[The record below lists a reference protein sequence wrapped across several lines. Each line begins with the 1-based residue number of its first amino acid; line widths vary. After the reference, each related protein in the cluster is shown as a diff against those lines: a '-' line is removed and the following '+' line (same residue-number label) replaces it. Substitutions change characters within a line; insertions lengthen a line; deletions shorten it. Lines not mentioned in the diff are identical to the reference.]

1 MLKTVFL
8 ISPVFVSLLWAALLS
23 ENQKMYSASRVYL
36 GRFMLLPLIV
46 YFTHFLYHVP
56 LPQVYRYFDPI
67 FAYASLLVFPMY
79 YIYFRL
85 LTIDKSFSLKIHGK
99 YLLPALVVG
108 TLYTIGVF
116 LTPKAEYEVWLYNP
130 NAYNDN
136 PQIQFLAAMRIV
148 GKITYLIQ
156 VIATVIGNS
165 LLIKKYGANAEQY
178 YSDIVDGKNNNVKVL
193 NYSIIAISVT
203 SFVLGALG
211 RYLLLNNDWYIY
223 LGWAIFS
230 IVLFIIGYMGF
241 RQKPINPTYESESFE
256 LNNQLI
262 DLTNDAKKK
271 LLNKLLV
278 EFEKKKI
285 YLNSQLNIMDIVQV
299 LGTNRTTI
307 SNLINQQYNQNFC
320 SFVNS
325 YRIDELERVYAEN
338 QHYSNEQLAE
348 CCGFGSLNSL
358 KRAVAAKTGMT
369 ITEWKNQISENV
381 FKSASKPSKK

>member
-1 MLKTVFL
+1 
-8 ISPVFVSLLWAALLS
+8 
-23 ENQKMYSASRVYL
+23 
-36 GRFMLLPLIV
+36 
-46 YFTHFLYHVP
+46 
-56 LPQVYRYFDPI
+56 
-67 FAYASLLVFPMY
+67 MY

-85 LTIDKSFSLKIHGK
+85 LTIDNSFSLKKHSI
-99 YLLPALVVG
+99 YLIPGLLVG
-108 TLYTIGVF
+108 TLYAVGVF
-116 LTPKAEYEVWLYNP
+116 LAPKAEYEVWLYDP

-156 VIATVIGNS
+156 VVATVIGNS

-178 YSDIVDGKNNNVKVL
+178 YSDILDGKNNNVKVL

-203 SFVLGALG
+203 SFILGALG
-211 RYLLLNNDWYIY
+211 RYLVLNNDWYIY

-241 RQKPINPTYESESFE
+241 RQKPINPTFEPESFALE
-256 LNNQLI
+256 NQPI
-262 DLTNDAKKK
+262 DLTNAAQKKI
-271 LLNKLLV
+271 LHNLQV

-285 YLNSQLNIMDIVQV
+285 YLNSKLNIMDVVQV

-325 YRIDELERVYAEN
+325 YRIDELARVYAEN
-338 QHYSNEQLAE
+338 PSYTNEQLAE

-369 ITEWKNQISENV
+369 ITEWKNQISKNA
-381 FKSASKPSKK
+381 FLIL